1 MCCIGDLAYAGMNTG
16 IQDAHN
22 LAWKLAAILNGI
34 SPKTLLSTYE
44 TERQPVSV
52 SLFLLLVC

>member
-1 MCCIGDLAYAGMNTG
+1 MNTG

-34 SPKTLLSTYE
+34 SPKTLLNTYE

-52 SLFLLLVC
+52 SLFLLSVH